1 MTADVELAGRLAA
14 TALRLL
20 EAIRSDGTL
29 TGKALGGAGDAT
41 ANAFLVRALAQARP
55 EDGLL
60 SEEEKD
66 NALRLAKSRVWI
78 VDPLDGTREYGEG
91 RDDFAVHV
99 ALSIDGAPSVAAV
112 AMLDGT
118 RTTADPRPGAHHGG
132 KPRLVVS
139 RSRPPE
145 VAQRCADAIGA
156 ELVPMGSAGAKVI
169 AVVKGEVDAYVHAG
183 GQNEWD
189 SAAPVGVALA
199 AGLHCSRI
207 DGSPLVY
214 NQRDVLLPDLLI
226 CRPEYTDALLAA
238 CLLHLKHPDGV

>member
-1 MTADVELAGRLAA
+1 MSDSMSDVELAGRLAD
-14 TALRLL
+14 TALKILL
-20 EAIRSDGTL
+20 AIREDGTL
-29 TGKALGGAGDAT
+29 SGKPLGAAGDAT
-41 ANAFLVRALAQARP
+41 ANAFLVRALAEARP
-55 EDGLL
+55 EDGVL

-66 NALRLAKSRVWI
+66 SALRLSKSRVWI

-99 ALSIDGAPSVAAV
+99 ALSIDGRPDVAAV
-112 AMLDGT
+112 AMVDGV
-118 RTTADPRPGAHHGG
+118 RTTAAPGLGTPHGG
-132 KPRLVVS
+132 TPRLVVS

-169 AVVKGEVDAYVHAG
+169 AVVRGEVDAYVHAG
-183 GQNEWD
+183 GQYEWD

-199 AGLHCSRI
+199 AGLHCTRI

-214 NQRDVLLPDLLI
+214 NQPDVLLPDLLI
-226 CRPEYTDALLAA
+226 CRPELAPALLAA
-238 CLLHLKHPDGV
+238 CAP